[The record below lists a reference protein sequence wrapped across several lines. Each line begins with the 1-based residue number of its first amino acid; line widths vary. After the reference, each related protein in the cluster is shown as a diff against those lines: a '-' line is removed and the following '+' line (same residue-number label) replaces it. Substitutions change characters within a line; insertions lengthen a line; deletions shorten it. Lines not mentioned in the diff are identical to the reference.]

1 MEDAA
6 RTVEGS
12 TQGAD
17 APRVLIVQPNRSYLA
32 VLARRVTEGG
42 YRVATAECTQSALAE
57 LHRVKV
63 DLILSELRMSRS
75 GGVELVRMVRD
86 DPVHREIPIFLLTGK
101 SDADGAVQAY
111 KSGADTVIAKPFH
124 FEVLIAR
131 IGREIERS
139 RSLAKLLNDNAA
151 LDARVVGRAIELGEM
166 RDRWLASET
175 ELRRLKLIVGDAAA

>member
-32 VLARRVTEGG
+32 VLARRITEGG

-57 LHRVKV
+57 LQRVKV

-86 DPVHREIPIFLLTGK
+86 DPVHREIPIFLLTG
-101 SDADGAVQAY
+101 
-111 KSGADTVIAKPFH
+111 
-124 FEVLIAR
+124 
-131 IGREIERS
+131 
-139 RSLAKLLNDNAA
+139 
-151 LDARVVGRAIELGEM
+151 
-166 RDRWLASET
+166 
-175 ELRRLKLIVGDAAA
+175 

>member
-1 MEDAA
+1 MDSACTA
-6 RTVEGS
+6 EGS

-17 APRVLIVQPNRSYLA
+17 ASRVLIVQPNRSYLA
-32 VLARRVTEGG
+32 VLARRITEGG

-57 LHRVKV
+57 LHRVKA
-63 DLILSELRMSRS
+63 DLILSELRMSLS

-166 RDRWLASET
+166 RDRWLASEA
-175 ELRRLKLIVGDAAA
+175 ELRRLRQIAGDAAA